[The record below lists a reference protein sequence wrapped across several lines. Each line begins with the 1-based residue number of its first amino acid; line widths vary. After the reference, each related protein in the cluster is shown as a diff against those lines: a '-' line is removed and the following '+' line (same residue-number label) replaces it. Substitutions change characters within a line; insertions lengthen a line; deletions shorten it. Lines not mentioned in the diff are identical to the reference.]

1 MLYPFNCENCG
12 EIELNLKPSQIPL
25 KECPNCGSEKIERVF
40 KSSVPSLWR
49 CSGAY
54 SKSNHGASDC

>member
-1 MLYPFNCENCG
+1 MTYPFNCKICG
-12 EIELNLKPSQIPL
+12 EIELELKPSQIPL
-25 KECPNCGSEKIERVF
+25 KECPICGCKEIERIF
-40 KSSVPSLWR
+40 QPIQSLWK

>member
-25 KECPNCGSEKIERVF
+25 KECPNCGSEKIERIFTVVE
-40 KSSVPSLWR
+40 SIWNCR
-49 CSGAY
+49 GAH
-54 SKSNHGASDC
+54 SKADHSTSKN

>member
-25 KECPNCGSEKIERVF
+25 KECPNCGSEKIERTF
-40 KSSVPSLWR
+40 SAIPSLWKTA
-49 CSGAY
+49 GAY
-54 SKSNHGASDC
+54 SKAKHGNE